1 MVTALYRK
9 IFTPN
14 GGGYDMS
21 FNILIVD
28 DSRTI
33 RSVIKKTLLIAG
45 VPTGELFEA
54 SNGLEGLQIMKNNWV
69 DLCFADINMPVMNGI
84 EMIEKMLED
93 HMLEKLPVV
102 IVSTEGSKTR
112 IEELFRKGVRAYLR
126 KPITPEI
133 VRNVVKEV
141 LGDYDAK

>member
-1 MVTALYRK
+1 
-9 IFTPN
+9 
-14 GGGYDMS
+14 MS

-28 DSRTI
+28 DSKTI

-45 VPTGELFEA
+45 VPTGDLYEA
-54 SNGLEGLQIMKNNWV
+54 SNGCEGLQIMKDNWV

-93 HMLEKLPVV
+93 NMLEKLPVV

-133 VRNVVKEV
+133 IRNVVKEV
-141 LGDYDAK
+141 LGDYDEK

>member
-1 MVTALYRK
+1 
-9 IFTPN
+9 
-14 GGGYDMS
+14 MS

-33 RSVIKKTLLIAG
+33 RSVIKKTLLIAN
-45 VPTGELFEA
+45 VPISELYEA
-54 SNGLEGLQIMKNNWV
+54 SNGVEGLQIMKDNWV
-69 DLCFADINMPVMNGI
+69 DLCFADINMPVMTGI
-84 EMIEKMLED
+84 EMIEAMQRDQVLA
-93 HMLEKLPVV
+93 KLPVV

-141 LGDYDAK
+141 LGDYDAKR

>member
-1 MVTALYRK
+1 
-9 IFTPN
+9 
-14 GGGYDMS
+14 MS

-33 RSVIKKTLLIAG
+33 RSVIRKTLLIAG
-45 VPTGELFEA
+45 VPTGELYEA
-54 SNGLEGLQIMKNNWV
+54 SNGLEGLQIMKDNWV

-84 EMIEKMLED
+84 EMIEKMLAD
-93 HMLEKLPVV
+93 QMLEKLPVV

-133 VRNVVKEV
+133 IRNVVKEV
-141 LGDYDAK
+141 LGDYDEK

>member
-1 MVTALYRK
+1 
-9 IFTPN
+9 
-14 GGGYDMS
+14 MS

-28 DSRTI
+28 DSRTL

-133 VRNVVKEV
+133 IRNVVKEV
-141 LGDYDAK
+141 LGDYDEK

>member
-1 MVTALYRK
+1 
-9 IFTPN
+9 
-14 GGGYDMS
+14 MS

-84 EMIEKMLED
+84 QMIEKMLED

-141 LGDYDAK
+141 LGDYDEK